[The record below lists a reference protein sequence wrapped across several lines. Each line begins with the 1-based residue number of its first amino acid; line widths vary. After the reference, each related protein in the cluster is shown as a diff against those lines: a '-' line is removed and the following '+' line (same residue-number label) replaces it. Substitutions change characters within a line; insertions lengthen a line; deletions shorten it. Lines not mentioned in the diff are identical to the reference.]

1 MSERGGG
8 RPEGTEFSLNQNG
21 SRYVSKVKNAGEW
34 RMLAGLLFSLF
45 LQGVPAQDTANPLPD
60 LSTFVREI
68 RSHLRSDRLLLS
80 QYAYN
85 LKQTEI
91 EYDNKSRPKKTTVR
105 VYEVYPSLDEGL
117 TYERLISKNG
127 VPVTSKE
134 LEKQD
139 NAYDRKVKEHAR
151 KLQREGS
158 TEKDHRV
165 AKEAEEQRKE
175 DAVIDEIFQMYDI
188 TMIGREN
195 LDGRP
200 AIHLAFR
207 PRKDYKP
214 NSREAGFLM
223 KMAGNAWIGEE
234 DHQLIRLQVELIDTL
249 SIGLGVLARLNKGAT
264 LSFERRRVNDEI
276 WLPGEARFAGTARVL
291 LLKGLRIESISEFS
305 EYRKFSVTSSATR
318 PVPKK

>member
-1 MSERGGG
+1 
-8 RPEGTEFSLNQNG
+8 
-21 SRYVSKVKNAGEW
+21 
-34 RMLAGLLFSLF
+34 MLAALLFVLF
-45 LQGVPAQDTANPLPD
+45 AQGMPVQDTANPLPD
-60 LSTFVREI
+60 SNTFVREV

-91 EYDNKSRPKKTTVR
+91 EYDKKGRPKKTTVR
-105 VYEVYPSLDEGL
+105 VYEVYPSLDEGF
-117 TYERLISKNG
+117 TYERLISKDG
-127 VPVTSKE
+127 VAVTPKE

-158 TEKDHRV
+158 TERDYRT
-165 AKEAEEQRKE
+165 AKEAEELRKE
-175 DAVIDEIFQMYDI
+175 EAIIDEIFQMYDI
-188 TMIGREN
+188 TMVGREN

-200 AIHLAFR
+200 AIQLTFQ

-214 NSREAGFLM
+214 KSREAGFLV
-223 KMAGNAWIGEE
+223 KMAGKAWIGEE
-234 DHQLIRLQVELIDTL
+234 DHQLIRLQVGLIDTL

-305 EYRKFSVTSSATR
+305 EYRKFSVSSSATR